1 MTKTITK
8 KNDRIVLQGL
18 VPFEFSTR
26 KFKEVDIPDQIHIIP
41 IGEWMHDAYGPMII
55 NNADIREFAQNFNAG
70 IRKGVFI
77 TAGHEGWDELP
88 AVGWFKEVEV
98 RDDGLWG
105 TVEWNSNGIEALQDK
120 QWKFFSPEL
129 CRDYEDPETHALY
142 RNVLTGGALT
152 KSPYFK
158 ELQAIVFSDK
168 NIKNNF
174 NNNNMNLKD
183 LLEKDI
189 ATLDDAEKAFI
200 KEHASELTDEQKV
213 SHADII
219 KDEAPAETEEE
230 KTAREEKEAGD
241 ANEAAGL
248 NRDGSAKTEGGEQAM
263 SEKNGMVTMPK
274 AMFSALEA
282 KANQGASAFKEL
294 EESKLKTSLAEL
306 TFSAKNKDGRF
317 LPKSESSLRKFMEG
331 LNAEQR
337 IAFSTLV
344 KEMPKTEIF
353 NEKGDNNTTVE
364 ASAMTEVDK
373 LVDAKIAANPKMAYS
388 EALKAVF
395 SENKGLEQR
404 YNDGLPAV
412 KGKN

>member
-1 MTKTITK
+1 MKTEYK
-8 KNDRIVLQGL
+8 KSKLNDKYVGII
-18 VPFEFSTR
+18 PFEFEESKNAT
-26 KFKEVDIPDQIHIIP
+26 VDIPDVIHLIP
-41 IGEWMHDAYGPMII
+41 IGEWMHDMYGPMII

-70 IRKGVFI
+70 VRKGVFI
-77 TAGHEGWDELP
+77 TAGHEGFQELP
-88 AVGWFKEVEV
+88 AVGWLKEVEV
-98 RDDGLWG
+98 RGDGLWG
-105 TVEWNSNGIEALQDK
+105 TVEWNSEGKEALSDK

-129 CRDYEDPETHALY
+129 CRDYEDPETHDLY

-168 NIKNNF
+168 NIKSNF
-174 NNNNMNLKD
+174 NDINMDLKT

-189 ATLDDAEKAFI
+189 ATLEDAEKAFI

-213 SHADII
+213 SHADVI
-219 KDEAPAETEEE
+219 KEETPAETEEE
-230 KTAREEKEAGD
+230 ETARLEKEAGD

-248 NRDGSAKTEGGEQAM
+248 NRDGSAKQTEEQAM

-274 AMFSALEA
+274 AMFSALEL
-282 KANQGASAFKEL
+282 KANQGAEAFKEL
-294 EESKLKTSLAEL
+294 EKSKLDSSVATL
-306 TFSAKNKDGRF
+306 TFSASNKEGRF
-317 LPKSESSLRKFMEG
+317 LPKSAAPLRAFMEK
-331 LNAEQR
+331 LNQEQR
-337 IAFSTLV
+337 TAFSALI

-353 NEKGDNNTTVE
+353 NEKGDNNATIE
-364 ASAMTEVDK
+364 ASTMTEVDK
-373 LVDAKIAANPKMAYS
+373 LVEAKMAANPTMAYS

-395 SENKGLEQR
+395 GENAGLEQR